1 MYHMYIIYSRL
12 LTLIK
17 GRGTQIVAKM
27 DVSILSQFFYGSYT
41 YKLCSCILQCTHT
54 VIQWLVI
61 VANTHL
67 EEGQV
72 SATHSSLLFPF
83 VHAPTEIALFTIG
96 HGNGWRPTS
105 NVCVCRYACVLCT
118 HNVKVNVKCSRYRP
132 SCGPEGGQRYSS
144 TLPWPRH

>member
-54 VIQWLVI
+54 VIQ
-61 VANTHL
+61 
-67 EEGQV
+67 
-72 SATHSSLLFPF
+72 
-83 VHAPTEIALFTIG
+83 
-96 HGNGWRPTS
+96 
-105 NVCVCRYACVLCT
+105 
-118 HNVKVNVKCSRYRP
+118 
-132 SCGPEGGQRYSS
+132 
-144 TLPWPRH
+144 